1 LLLGVNER
9 LAFPDFN
16 KMVNFSL
23 VIDIDSI
30 IFTQINPFLTQL
42 PLNQPDNII
51 DLRIIMRPALLDSMP
66 L

>member
-16 KMVNFSL
+16 KLVNFSL